1 MNDSDAFSMDF
12 DGNSNRGFSR
22 DPDCQLLT
30 PPYVRVYAAG
40 PLTNIDSQVTR
51 DCIEVR
57 AIVKR
62 VLGSYDYQGAR
73 FKVYDPADVTQ
84 PGSNHTAEQVY
95 ETNYEQSVLADLVIF
110 HVNAPSH
117 GVGCESQI
125 AADAT
130 VPRVTIAK
138 EDVPVSRM
146 FEGIFSTTVAA
157 ICYQTYADLEI
168 ALFRQAPLIAVQ
180 AVSSAQR
187 RRPVLQA
194 FSELDLG
201 AVIFKER
208 IIHNVGIE
216 SLASQT
222 DIKESWLRRLERNPV
237 LAACCTAIQLNRIAD
252 ATHCYVKTVNS
263 QNLTTLVPSDDRLSV
278 EQRQSLSNLCVYV
291 RSKDDWVADDR
302 VFRLW
307 NKYSADSSR
316 EAVEAIEYRGGEA
329 NVVSV
334 EEWRKR
340 DHGPLLF

>member
-12 DGNSNRGFSR
+12 DGDTTHGFSR
-22 DPDCQLLT
+22 NPECRLLT

-40 PLTNIDSQVTR
+40 PLTNIDSQAHR

-57 AIVKR
+57 AILKR
-62 VLGSYDYQGAR
+62 VLGNYDYQGIR
-73 FKVYDPADVTQ
+73 FKVYDPGDVTQ
-84 PGSNHTAEQVY
+84 PGSSHTAEEVY

-110 HVNAPSH
+110 HVNVPSL

-138 EDVPVSRM
+138 ADVPVSRM

-157 ICYQTYADLEI
+157 IRYLTHADLEL

-180 AVSSAQR
+180 AVNSAQR

-201 AVIFKER
+201 AVIFRER
-208 IIHNVGIE
+208 IVHNVTIE

-263 QNLTTLVPSDDRLSV
+263 QNLTTLAPSDDRLSDD
-278 EQRQSLSNLCVYV
+278 QRQSLGNLCVYV
-291 RSKDDWVADDR
+291 RSKDDWMPDDR

-307 NKYSADSSR
+307 NKYWADSSQ
-316 EAVEAIEYRGGEA
+316 EAEEAIEYRGGDA

-334 EEWRKR
+334 EDWRRR